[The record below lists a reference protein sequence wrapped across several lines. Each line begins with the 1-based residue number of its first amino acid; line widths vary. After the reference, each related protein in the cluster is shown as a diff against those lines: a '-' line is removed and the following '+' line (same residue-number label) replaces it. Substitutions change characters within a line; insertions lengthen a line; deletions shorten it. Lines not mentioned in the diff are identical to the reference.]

1 MQMQQLEDSGYS
13 AFAFGIFEED
23 VQFVSTTDAT
33 IFSHSAVIQFLSALI
48 GASKYTLICSTRIF
62 VCTCHCVGNPPQIDK
77 VISEFLSTNAETK
90 HCRRKTDNHPAEEER
105 EMVGCDLQSST
116 GRKRKF
122 TSSDHPNPKK
132 RKTTSSQSKD
142 PSSNT
147 KSKAAGEGRLDL
159 VSLLTSTNNTGNLPP
174 STSNHPHSND
184 GLPSSHDL
192 PRSLHSSN
200 SDDLPPSSDHLHPSN
215 SNDSPPFID
224 DLCPSNSDPPPSS
237 DDLHPSNSD
246 ELPPSN
252 DDLRPSNSNEP
263 PPSNDD
269 LRPSNSDEP
278 PPSNDDLTATIL
290 LSLITCLVV
299 HLPPQ
304 PFTNQF
310 HLPPELML
318 FPSLLVQCLF

>member
-1 MQMQQLEDSGYS
+1 MQMQQLEDSGYC
-13 AFAFGIFEED
+13 AFAFGIFED

-48 GASKYTLICSTRIF
+48 VASKYTLICSTRIF

-122 TSSDHPNPKK
+122 TSSDHPNSKK

-159 VSLLTSTNNTGNLPP
+159 VFLLTSTNNTGNLPP
-174 STSNHPHSND
+174 STSNHPHSNN
-184 GLPSSHDL
+184 GLPSSYDL
-192 PRSLHSSN
+192 PCS
-200 SDDLPPSSDHLHPSN
+200 
-215 SNDSPPFID
+215 
-224 DLCPSNSDPPPSS
+224 
-237 DDLHPSNSD
+237 LHPSNSD
-246 ELPPSN
+246 
-252 DDLRPSNSNEP
+252 
-263 PPSNDD
+263 
-269 LRPSNSDEP
+269 
-278 PPSNDDLTATIL
+278 I
-290 LSLITCLVV
+290 
-299 HLPPQ
+299 
-304 PFTNQF
+304 F
-310 HLPPELML
+310 HLPVITCILPTAMILPLSLMTCVL
-318 FPSLLVQCLF
+318 PIVILPLPVMTCILPTAMSLPLLMMTCVLPTAMSLPLLMMTCVLPTAMSLPF